1 VAARAD
7 VDVIVHVAA
16 IADEDTFDRL
26 LNANIVATYHVFEAA
41 RRRRSVASWSQAP
54 IRDPRGRASARMWL
68 SPGDCSGGSR
78 VRDSDPFRPC
88 PVERASGG
96 R

>member
-41 RRRRSVASWSQAP
+41 RRRRVRRVVVASTNHAT
-54 IRDPRGRASARMWL
+54 RAAGLR
-68 SPGDCSGGSR
+68 
-78 VRDSDPFRPC
+78 
-88 PVERASGG
+88 RACG
-96 R
+96 